1 MKTLFDSS
9 AFAKRY
15 IEEAGSQAVDDVCQR
30 TTALALSVL
39 CAPEI
44 ISALNRRV
52 REKRLS
58 RQDYFS
64 AKSRLSADV
73 ADAVV
78 IELTPDVVSRSIF
91 LLETHDLRTLDAI
104 HVACAL
110 EWGAEEFVSADERQV
125 KAAHKSGLKTTFIE
139 GFRAGPIPSPA
150 RRWRT
155 P

>member
-1 MKTLFDSS
+1 MKALFDSS

-15 IEEAGSQAVDDVCQR
+15 IEEAGSQAVDDACQR

-39 CAPEI
+39 CVPEI

-64 AKSRLSADV
+64 AKSRLAADV

-78 IELTPDVVSRSIF
+78 IELTPEVVSRSIF
-91 LLETHDLRTLDAI
+91 LLETYDLRTLDAI

-110 EWGAEEFVSADERQV
+110 EWGAEGFVSADERQV
-125 KAAHKSGLKTTFIE
+125 KAARKSGLNTTFIE
-139 GFRAGPIPSPA
+139 PGRTRPPSP
-150 RRWRT
+150 
-155 P
+155 